1 MTIRSAALVPGL
13 TLALILAGCGQ
24 KGSDEKAA
32 STGSEVLP
40 GSISDDMIDLDTST
54 ASPPMAPVKTEA
66 RAKTSAKADDAE
78 EPEDTTAPAPVS
90 AEAPADSGDT
100 E

>member
-1 MTIRSAALVPGL
+1 MTIRSAALVLGL
-13 TLALILAGCGQ
+13 TLALPLAACGQ

-32 STGSEVLP
+32 TSGSEVLP

-54 ASPPMAPVKTEA
+54 ASPPMAPVKAEA
-66 RAKTSAKADDAE
+66 KEKTSAKADDAT
-78 EPEDTTAPAPVS
+78 EPEDAAAPEQAA